1 MRETKIICTIGPK
14 TCRYE
19 MLLQLAEKGM
29 NVARLNMS
37 HATLDWH
44 LDVIRSIKRINK
56 KTGSPIAILLDT
68 KGPEVRTGDV
78 RRNIAL
84 KKGDSLT
91 LTIRRQAVLE
101 PDCVEVRYD
110 EFVNE
115 VEVGDTVLIDGGMLS
130 FKVMEI
136 RGKDVICES
145 LDDGVL
151 TSRRHI
157 NIRGKSA
164 DMPSITEK
172 DWQDIDFGIENNID
186 FIALS
191 FVRDASSI
199 VKLQNY
205 LKEKKAPIKILAK
218 IESAEAIPQLDEIVA
233 VTDGVMIARGDLG
246 AELPYEEVPL
256 LQGEIIK
263 KCREAGKPVVVATH
277 MLESMIFNPTPTRAE
292 VTDIT
297 YAVQQG
303 ADAIML
309 SGETATGKHPLR
321 ALETMDTVAR
331 RIEKSM
337 KTDVKVRVAA
347 SGNSKEEIARSAAI
361 LNNNLK
367 ATGTL
372 VITRRGLIAVLLSK
386 CRPISPIFAFTNTS
400 HVRRRLGIHW
410 GIHAYLIKFS
420 NDPEISIQRAIE
432 QLKRKEIVTT
442 GNRIIVLSDILVEG
456 NYIETV
462 QVRII

>member
-1 MRETKIICTIGPK
+1 
-14 TCRYE
+14 